1 MDTSKLIEIHKQIS
15 ELRKKANNTDSKKE
29 TYQIEKEIKDL
40 QYDFEKVMDNL
51 LDELPGE
58 IELRARVNKL
68 IYYDTWDFK
77 SWIAGELLERDNIED
92 LDIMKELKTSIE
104 EEFDPSY
111 EIDDEDVT
119 IEFVDDKYK

>member
-58 IELRARVNKL
+58 IELRARVDKL
-68 IYYDTWDFK
+68 ICYDTWDFK

-104 EEFDPSY
+104 EEFDASY